1 MLINIVLIFQGPTY
15 LLFCNKAEKD
25 AWLYNL
31 TVVSGGGL
39 SQGTHYEQLVQ
50 KLMETDGDPS
60 TIESIFLFILYVNTT
75 NAFYI
80 IVDCVLWRH
89 PQLLHSK
96 DNIAS
101 PLTSLNSEA
110 LQAEAIKLFK
120 VLFLFFTENLT

>member
-1 MLINIVLIFQGPTY
+1 MIISYHSVIFLGTIKIICIFQGPTY

-60 TIESIFLFILYVNTT
+60 NFNVFFIIINIHL
-75 NAFYI
+75 I
-80 IVDCVLWRH
+80 IV
-89 PQLLHSK
+89 
-96 DNIAS
+96 
-101 PLTSLNSEA
+101 
-110 LQAEAIKLFK
+110 
-120 VLFLFFTENLT
+120 